1 MGKCETETIQAY
13 SLAYSEL
20 LELLTQISYTWT
32 SMRWPTYYYMATLA
46 KRFNDPL
53 ML

>member
-20 LELLTQISYTWT
+20 LELLTQISYT
-32 SMRWPTYYYMATLA
+32 
-46 KRFNDPL
+46 
-53 ML
+53 